1 MAAPPVAS
9 KTSSLSFIN
18 LSLLSL
24 SKFRLNRHERSQE
37 DVSSLLLACSPLFRE
52 YGRCVA
58 GVGDY

>member
-24 SKFRLNRHERSQE
+24 FKFCLYGHERGQE
-37 DVSSLLLACSPLFRE
+37 DVSSLLLACPPLFRE